1 MGFGERKGCDH
12 QNEIGLR
19 LEVARVVPGR
29 MRRCGDHAAGGSIAS
44 LTVVGPVTIFLFAG
58 PTTYKREATFED

>member
-1 MGFGERKGCDH
+1 MGFGERKGNDH

-44 LTVVGPVTIFLFAG
+44 LTVVGLNHILVCRHHLA
-58 PTTYKREATFED
+58 TYKAFVN